1 MSDINENAISDLLKT
16 KALIDQIGPDA
27 FVKNIA
33 PNRSEIENILFS
45 QTTIE
50 KSELITTIKNH
61 CSVLNNYYQT
71 DSSKKLDL
79 KEDQLINLVV
89 SAFTVGYTLGSGEQA
104 MAALPILALAGVN
117 LELGQEIANIVEK
130 PSA

>member
-33 PNRSEIENILFS
+33 SNRSEIENILFS

-50 KSELITTIKNH
+50 KSELITMIKNH
-61 CSVLNNYYQT
+61 CSVLNNYYHT
-71 DSSKKLDL
+71 DATSTLDL
-79 KEDQLINLVV
+79 KEEQLINLVV

-117 LELGQEIANIVEK
+117 LELGQEIANIVKK